1 MDMYDYW
8 ARVVSSKGITYSV
21 QLHPDDRSVTSV
33 APGSSATMH
42 YFARVSADVR
52 LDELTIRVVQ
62 FDFSVSDYERTI
74 GEFPLST
81 ALSVVPANTSKY
93 FEVKGAPIYSKV
105 KEYTAM
111 EGMDGAD
118 SALQATFVL
127 FNNGRRAVTIP
138 EYKFLLETSGGI
150 LYPLD
155 ATSPDP
161 GNSINPKSYKE
172 YQLTGTVPGTVS
184 IQGARLLLVQ
194 EIETGSGSYEVALG
208 TYELV
213 SGTESGDTAPTAGK
227 LTYRSAEGEYEIEV
241 VGVKRTP
248 WDIQDVVS
256 VELKITNKTEKI
268 VPIPKLAGD
277 IRFDNGAY
285 LTMSPIAN
293 DFASELAPGDTTTV
307 FMMAKVPAN
316 ASYRTATIRLKRQ
329 MSETQTAAIGQ
340 LSADVSSSVRIMAAN
355 ETHMTNTYG
364 LETSYRILRSGVYEG
379 IYNNLYL
386 VQIEIRN
393 RNPRNRN
400 LVPIAG
406 LFQSIDGQTFS
417 AQVSEVT
424 GTQTARTNRV
434 INVWT
439 EIPKDLNP
447 RSMRLVIG
455 EAVSGGKLASSAHQA
470 DGIIQQAIYR
480 LPDPDIAP
488 VTNKNIRVAPYTLDI
503 LTFYPVYDQGD
514 LAQNT
519 LTIRMKYR
527 LEKDFTYTNDTE
539 DRNYLIALEYARGK
553 STYEQVLPIA
563 VGEAVENA
571 LMLGENELFLSKTYP
586 KNFDFHL
593 LDNYMLR
600 VYEEFK
606 GYKKLIAEKPFY
618 LYNLNDWRHE

>member
-1 MDMYDYW
+1 LDMYDYW

-184 IQGARLLLVQ
+184 IQGAHLLLVQ